1 MASRYT
7 QEYFF
12 QHMLINVSFTNLN
25 KIIHPNAE
33 SIPEYIR
40 HYASAMFVNSS
51 FWEDRSKVFEELQ
64 MEGHRHEYINSY
76 MSYLDILK
84 STYSLI
90 TKDKTFFFFDS
101 NISIITSMFFFH
113 QPQPFLYFT
122 YSIFNIFKTRTFSNI
137 NEKDGR
143 SFSLTLY
150 FEYFYYLYLYLLILS
165 NFLLLHKLPDY
176 QPCN

>member
-1 MASRYT
+1 MASWYT

-12 QHMLINVSFTNLN
+12 QHMLMNVSFTNLN

-64 MEGHRHEYINSY
+64 MEGHRHDYINSY

-90 TKDKTFFFFDS
+90 TKDKTFFFLA
-101 NISIITSMFFFH
+101 
-113 QPQPFLYFT
+113 QT
-122 YSIFNIFKTRTFSNI
+122 YQ
-137 NEKDGR
+137 
-143 SFSLTLY
+143 
-150 FEYFYYLYLYLLILS
+150 
-165 NFLLLHKLPDY
+165 LLHRCFSFINPSRFYILRTPFSTFLK
-176 QPCN
+176 Q